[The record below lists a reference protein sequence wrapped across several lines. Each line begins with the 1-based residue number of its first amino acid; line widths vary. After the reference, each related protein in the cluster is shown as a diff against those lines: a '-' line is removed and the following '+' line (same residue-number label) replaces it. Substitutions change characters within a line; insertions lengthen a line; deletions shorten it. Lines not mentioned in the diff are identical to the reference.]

1 MQGVNCQATCS
12 KGWAGSAHLV
22 STGLER
28 PAGAFFELDADDV
41 SSMLFR
47 ILVVTDLLLG
57 QVNRQRGRVARS
69 DEWDAHELPHH
80 WRLLLVAQ
88 VPDRLKL
95 RELGQLQ
102 PGSPELLAILVR
114 KGPNEGRR
122 SEVVCERGK
131 LAGLFGQR
139 SACREGGRQKARGET
154 HGALAADGTLR
165 AEHARP
171 GTSRRP

>member
-1 MQGVNCQATCS
+1 VQDVSCQATCS

-47 ILVVTDLLLG
+47 ILVVTDLLLR

-80 WRLLLVAQ
+80 WRLLPLVAQ

-95 RELGQLQ
+95 RELGQLR
-102 PGSPELLAILVR
+102 PGSPELLAVLVR
-114 KGPNEGRR
+114 KGPDEGRR
-122 SEVVCERGK
+122 SEVICERGK
-131 LAGLFGQR
+131 LAGLFGQV
-139 SACREGGRQKARGET
+139 SVSGGRQAK
-154 HGALAADGTLR
+154 D
-165 AEHARP
+165 
-171 GTSRRP
+171 SRRDARSPSGGRDSAS